1 LEGFEMP
8 KLVITHAVQN
18 IDQWL
23 AGKAEREAL
32 LGAAGRNV
40 TDHVAMDGSNQAAVS
55 LEVDDVAAVQAM
67 IAAPPPEVAEA
78 MQKHGVMPP
87 LTIYV
92 AK

>member
-1 LEGFEMP
+1 MP
-8 KLVITHAVQN
+8 KLVIAHAVQDIN
-18 IDQWL
+18 QWL
-23 AGKAEREAL
+23 EGKADRVKL

-40 TDHVAMDGSNQAAVS
+40 TDHVALDGSNQAAVS

-67 IAAPPPEVAEA
+67 VAAPPPEVADA

-92 AK
+92 EK